1 MSKYIRKPI
10 VLKPLF
16 EERMRKLLNDD
27 EDYKKFLGV
36 IDNDPRNFIR
46 CNNLKISPKDL
57 LIKLKARGW
66 KIVQP
71 FSDYPEIMLIESK
84 LLPGEIGKAREH
96 LLGYYYVQEIVSMM
110 SLVALNPDE
119 NDYFLDLCSAP
130 GSKTTQAAS
139 YMSNKGLIIANDSSS
154 GRTRILSANLERAG
168 VSNTII
174 SCEDGSRFCD
184 KIYRK
189 SKILFDKILL
199 DAPCS
204 GEGTLRSSRS
214 ASQDWNM
221 KLVESLSRT
230 QKGLIEAAFSILK
243 VGGVMIYSTCT
254 HAPEENESV
263 VDFLLSHYD
272 AEIIPV
278 KLPLKTREGITNW
291 NNSSFDKS
299 LRFAHR
305 FYPHDNDSEG
315 FFLCKIKKLSD
326 KIKGEEK

>member
-1 MSKYIRKPI
+1 MSKYIKKPI

-16 EERMRKLLNDD
+16 EERMKKLLDD
-27 EDYKKFLGV
+27 KDYNNFLKT

-46 CNNLKISPKDL
+46 CNTLKISPNDL
-57 LIKLKARGW
+57 LVKLKARGW
-66 KIVQP
+66 VVVQP
-71 FSDYPEIMLIESK
+71 FKDYPEIMLVESK

-110 SLVALNPDE
+110 SILALKPDK

-139 YMSNKGLIIANDSSS
+139 IMSNSGLIIANDSSS
-154 GRTRILSANLERAG
+154 GRTRILAANLERAG

-184 KIYRK
+184 KIFSR
-189 SKILFDKILL
+189 SKIRFDKILL

-204 GEGTLRSSRS
+204 GDGTLRSSRS
-214 ASQDWNM
+214 ASEDWNI

-243 VGGVMIYSTCT
+243 VGGFMVYSTCT
-254 HAPEENESV
+254 HAPEENEVV
-263 VDFLLSHYD
+263 VDFLLNNYD

-278 KLPLKTREGITNW
+278 KLPLKSREGITKW
-291 NNSSFDKS
+291 NNISFNKS
-299 LRFAHR
+299 LKFSQR

-326 KIKGEEK
+326 KIKEVRK